1 MESNIL
7 NQSCILPRWTLIY
20 NFADAYLS
28 FCLNCKN
35 KVRQNSALVCE
46 ITMVQGLRVLRP
58 YLWILMLSLFSGE
71 RPYQCPYCD
80 KAFSKND
87 FCGMEGAGL
96 DAYSHPHKGKCSLL
110 ALVVI

>member
-87 FCGMEGAGL
+87 GL
-96 DAYSHPHKGKCSLL
+96 KMHIRTHTRVSVAYLL
-110 ALVVI
+110 WWLFENYL